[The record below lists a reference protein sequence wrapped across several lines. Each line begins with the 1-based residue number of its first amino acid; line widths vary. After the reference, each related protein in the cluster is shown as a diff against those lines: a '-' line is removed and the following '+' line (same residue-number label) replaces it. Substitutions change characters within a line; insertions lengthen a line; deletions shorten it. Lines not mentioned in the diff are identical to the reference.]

1 MTNFFPSRP
10 AAHPTIYAYEDTH
23 PQYRG
28 LLKVGYTSV
37 DVQHRVAQAI
47 SNAAARSAPLPHCL
61 RGVGHAWRRHLVYRP
76 RGTPRV
82 ASNGSGES
90 RGRVVPLYG
99 SRGPGGGTL
108 RAGAARSRIPT
119 HGAFCHAPEQEAAVE
134 KTCEYFR
141 ACRADNNRTPHFL
154 WNCKMRFGKTFAAYQ
169 LARRMGW
176 KRCWS

>member
-1 MTNFFPSRP
+1 MFFFPSRP

-37 DVQHRVAQAI
+37 DVQHRVAQQYPTLRPG
-47 SNAAARSAPLPHCL
+47 ARPYRIVFEESAM
-61 RGVGHAWRRHLVYRP
+61 RGDGTSLYRP
-76 RGTPRV
+76 RGTPRA

-108 RAGAARSRIPT
+108 RAGAA
-119 HGAFCHAPEQEAAVE
+119 
-134 KTCEYFR
+134 
-141 ACRADNNRTPHFL
+141 
-154 WNCKMRFGKTFAAYQ
+154 
-169 LARRMGW
+169 
-176 KRCWS
+176 